1 MDEERSV
8 ECQRLLCTL
17 RTTVAG
23 LLATRSPNVWNKYG
37 GLERVTRDLHA
48 ILLHGLLPAHI
59 SYWPLVQSLQPLT
72 VNGDQI
78 KWKEVWSPDLS
89 RSLAEADQGSHW
101 LRQNLQSLQLS
112 PQLRPLI
119 SLSILDKYYEAWAF
133 VRSMPHAAA
142 LLLCLEA
149 VEQSNAPL
157 LARLD
162 IGLLT
167 RELQPP
173 MMGSLS
179 SFSRST
185 WSLTMPQ
192 SSPFIASTLGSQ
204 HRHTHQKIVLLNFN
218 TRSKF
223 QSLDNLNFKT
233 SINRSASLQSG
244 GGCPLS
250 TPTASDTSSLSLQ
263 TTNSSSCSND
273 LSVTDVNNEGADGV
287 DEGLEYLAI
296 GDGIKKVEISHHAG
310 KGQREVQSDD
320 ASITSDRVVPTT
332 RKMIHHI
339 RSRSDIVQ
347 PSFAHQMMGG
357 TRRPSEGQSLMSFL
371 AEQDFGSCADLERE
385 NAHFSISE
393 SLIAAIELMKSS
405 TLAAR
410 AAVAGVG
417 RGIHLRDDSD
427 GCGEDDGDDEIRQLK
442 EKIRQRRRQ
451 IRTER
456 ECDLIG
462 DNESKEQED
471 VSGAV
476 QEPEKLEEASTGG
489 MTTDLERELD
499 SRDGTNSEHSQT
511 NSAEAVALGLLRQFA
526 GLSLPSASQL
536 SWLVSEEDVP
546 QKLLPI
552 PPSVPVG
559 PDDGENSD
567 LVPLHI
573 RVRGTLDWAPPRQQL
588 IFNIHPTM
596 RRKGAVEK
604 QNYRCAG
611 CGRRVEP
618 GFLKRLRYCDYLG
631 RYFCPCCHQGAFSP
645 IPARILHKWDFS
657 RYPVCEF
664 SRELLARLWNEPL
677 FHVQDVNPNI
687 YQKAKALSVVR
698 DLRKRLVPLNKLL
711 KLCRFASSLREQF
724 SALPSH
730 LTSELHVYSL
740 GELVDA
746 RSGVLAQ
753 RLQPLLPAGT
763 QHIESCQLCQARGFI
778 CEFCKNPTDILFA
791 FQLEKCSQCPDCS
804 ACFHRACFHASACPR
819 CPRLAARRHMLQLPM
834 NEESDQP
841 AQPRADDGNE
851 RPCSDTKTMAH

>member
-1 MDEERSV
+1 MDEERSA

-48 ILLHGLLPAHI
+48 ILLHGLLPAHT
-59 SYWPLVQSLQPLT
+59 SYWPLVQSLQLLT
-72 VNGDQI
+72 VNGEQK
-78 KWKEVWSPDLS
+78 KWEDSWSPDLS
-89 RSLAEADQGSHW
+89 RSFTEADQGSHW

-119 SLSILDKYYEAWAF
+119 SLSILDKYYEVWAF

-167 RELQPP
+167 RELQLP

-185 WSLTMPQ
+185 WSLEIPQ
-192 SSPFIASTLGSQ
+192 SPPFIARTLGSQ
-204 HRHTHQKIVLLNFN
+204 HRRTHQEITSLNSN

-223 QSLDNLNFKT
+223 QSLDNLNFKM
-233 SINRSASLQSG
+233 SINSSASTLPSG
-244 GGCPLS
+244 VECHLS
-250 TPTASDTSSLSLQ
+250 STTASDTSSPSLL
-263 TTNSSSCSND
+263 TTSISSRSND
-273 LSVTDVNNEGADGV
+273 LSVTDVNDEGGDGV

-296 GDGIKKVEISHHAG
+296 GDGIKKLEISHHAG
-310 KGQREVQSDD
+310 KGQREVQSGGV
-320 ASITSDRVVPTT
+320 SIASDRVVPTT
-332 RKMIHHI
+332 RKMIHHV

-347 PSFAHQMMGG
+347 PSFSH
-357 TRRPSEGQSLMSFL
+357 RRPSEGQSLMSFL

-410 AAVAGVG
+410 TTRTGG
-417 RGIHLRDDSD
+417 GQGIHHRDDSD
-427 GCGEDDGDDEIRQLK
+427 GCGEDDGDDEIQQLK
-442 EKIRQRRRQ
+442 EKIRQRRIQ

-462 DNESKEQED
+462 DKESKEQE
-471 VSGAV
+471 VNGAV
-476 QEPEKLEEASTGG
+476 QEPEKLEEAATGA
-489 MTTDLERELD
+489 MTTDLEREHD
-499 SRDGTNSEHSQT
+499 SRDRTNSEHSQT

-596 RRKGAVEK
+596 RRKVAVAK

-631 RYFCPCCHQGAFSP
+631 RYFCPCCHQRAFSP

-677 FHVQDVNPNI
+677 FHVQAVNPNI
-687 YQKAKALSVVR
+687 YQKAKALSVVW
-698 DLRKRLVPLNKLL
+698 DLRKRLVPLNNLL

-730 LTSELHVYSL
+730 LTNELHVYSL
-740 GELVDA
+740 GELMDA
-746 RSGVLAQ
+746 RSGMLAL
-753 RLQPLLPAGT
+753 RLQPLLPAST

-804 ACFHRACFHASACPR
+804 ACFHRTCFHASTCPR
-819 CPRLAARRHMLQLPM
+819 CPRLAARRHMLQLSI
-834 NEESDQP
+834 NEENDQP
-841 AQPRADDGNE
+841 AQPMADDTKE
-851 RPCSDTKTMAH
+851 RLCSDTKTIAL